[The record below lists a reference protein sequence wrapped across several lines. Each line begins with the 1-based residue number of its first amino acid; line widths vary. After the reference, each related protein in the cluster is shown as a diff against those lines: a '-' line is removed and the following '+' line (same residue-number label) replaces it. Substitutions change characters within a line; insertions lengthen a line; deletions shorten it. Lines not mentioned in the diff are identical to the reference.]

1 MSPFSSKPKNR
12 RCRTRSRTKEE
23 SWTSEPQPGSIVSK
37 STGKGGKLDQQVYQ
51 LNAKIGALETF
62 IAKKAQADINRIQ
75 MKRDNILP
83 PPDKSTKRKITK
95 KQLSHAERRRYHLER
110 SRNGIHFFVLF
121 CLACAIGWWLIFSG
135 V

>member
-1 MSPFSSKPKNR
+1 MNPFSSKPKNR
-12 RCRTRSRTKEE
+12 RCRTRSRTSED
-23 SWTSEPQPGSIVSK
+23 SWKSEPQGGSIVSK
-37 STGKGGKLDQQVYQ
+37 SPGKGGKLDQQVYQ

-62 IAKKAQADINRIQ
+62 IAKKAQADISRIQ
-75 MKRDNILP
+75 MKRENILP
-83 PPDKSTKRKITK
+83 PPDKSARRRVSK

-110 SRNGIHFFVLF
+110 SRNGIQFLVLF